1 MNAAGQNM
9 NCEDYKEAVAA
20 DPSESFDGGSAHASA
35 CVSCSSYRDEM
46 REMDDMIARALSIAV
61 PELQMP
67 ELPPI
72 DEDSNVVNLPFGRK
86 ARFTTP
92 AWIGIAASFAI
103 VAVFGARFLGEG
115 SVRLSLADEVI
126 AHLDHERQSL
136 RVTSTPVSERSLS
149 KVVSS
154 NVAVLDGVGLITYA
168 RTCPINGKAV
178 PHLVVQGENG
188 PITLLLMP
196 EEMIDSAIPLL
207 GEGIEGIILPVG
219 EGSIAIIGERGERLE
234 EIEQRVIDSVRWDI

>member
-9 NCEDYKEAVAA
+9 NCEDYKDAIAA
-20 DPSESFDGGSAHASA
+20 DPSESFDGGTAHASA

-46 REMDDMIARALSIAV
+46 RALDDRIGRALSIAV
-61 PELQMP
+61 PDLKMP
-67 ELPPI
+67 ELAPI

-86 ARFTTP
+86 TRLNVPT
-92 AWIGIAASFAI
+92 WIGIAASFAI
-103 VAVFGARFLGEG
+103 VAVIGARFIGEG
-115 SVRLSLADEVI
+115 GESLSLADEVI
-126 AHLDHERQSL
+126 AHLDHERRSL

-168 RTCPINGKAV
+168 RTCPINGKPV
-178 PHLVVQGENG
+178 PHLVIQGENG

-196 EEMIDSAIPLL
+196 EEMVDSAIPLL

-219 EGSIAIIGERGERLE
+219 NGSIAIIGERGARLE
-234 EIEQRVIDSVRWDI
+234 EIEQRVLDSVRWDI

>member
-9 NCEDYKEAVAA
+9 NCDDYKEAIAA
-20 DPSESFDGGSAHASA
+20 DPSESFDGGTAHSSA
-35 CVSCSSYRDEM
+35 CDPCSSYRNEM
-46 REMDDMIARALSIAV
+46 READDKIAKALSISV
-61 PELQMP
+61 PELVMP

-72 DEDSNVVNLPFGRK
+72 DADLNVVNLPFARK
-86 ARFTTP
+86 PRFTTP

-115 SVRLSLADEVI
+115 AVPLSLADEVLS
-126 AHLDHERQSL
+126 HLDHERRSL
-136 RVTSTPVSERSLS
+136 QVTSTPVSERSLAR
-149 KVVSS
+149 VVSS

-168 RTCPINGKAV
+168 QTCPINGKPI
-178 PHLVVQGENG
+178 PHLVIQGKDG

-196 EEMIDSAIPLL
+196 EEMVESAIPLL

-219 EGSIAIIGERGERLE
+219 NGSIAIIGERGARLE
-234 EIEQRVIDSVRWDI
+234 EIEQKVVDSVRWDI